1 MSVLGYSGHKHQ
13 TGQKTIGIVDE
24 VGNVVAPATCSPVN
38 KQDIVLLECSL
49 ADRRCVR
56 RNIGL
61 SVVGI
66 ELNGDPGVD
75 SKKNRKAIW
84 NAGMKP
90 NILENPRR
98 RDTTRPKRG
107 CPRYFN
113 KKSYPKRFTVERTFG
128 WEDTYRSLVIRY
140 DRKSSNYRGRKLL
153 AYTLINLRWFCGSS
167 K

>member
-1 MSVLGYSGHKHQ
+1 M
-13 TGQKTIGIVDE
+13 
-24 VGNVVAPATCSPVN
+24 N

-49 ADRRCVR
+49 ADLRRIT
-56 RNIGL
+56 RNIGTSL
-61 SVVGI
+61 VGV
-66 ELNGDPGVD
+66 ELNGDPGFD

-98 RDTTRPKRG
+98 CDTTKPKRG
-107 CPRYFN
+107 RPRYFN
-113 KKSYPKRFTVERTFG
+113 KKSYTKRFTVERTFA